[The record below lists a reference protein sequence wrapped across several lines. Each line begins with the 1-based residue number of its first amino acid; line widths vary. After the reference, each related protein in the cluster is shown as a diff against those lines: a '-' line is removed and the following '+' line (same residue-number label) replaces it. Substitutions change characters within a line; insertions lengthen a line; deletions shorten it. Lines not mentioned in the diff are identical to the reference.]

1 MILAIDWDGEIAR
14 VLLTEMQKDTMK
26 VIKLLKLSREELAK
40 YLSQEKGKLDI
51 RLCGGFEGSV
61 HKTILVP
68 PLKDNL
74 FKEAIKKETQKILEE
89 ESEYLYDELGKLEDA
104 TVGTQVRVM
113 VVGLGRKHLEE
124 LGSLL
129 SGYKP
134 KSTIFTTHPVAV
146 RTLLEDLGELKEDET
161 VAFVDVCGIRS
172 RILIYKGKEIRITR
186 ALPLPVQEDLGEND
200 RLIKDIH
207 QTILFYTETYPQD
220 KIEKIVV
227 GGSFKPS
234 DFLEA
239 LKKKVDLKIVP
250 LWAEEILQGS
260 NEELL
265 TYPAC
270 MGLAL
275 LNPKKFNFSLEPV
288 SFREKRKNKR
298 TATILGS
305 VFITTLLFILGANV
319 KYSLD
324 WLRLMVEEK
333 AAQGE
338 IKKRESELKDLSTEL
353 ISNSVETQPG
363 WAEFLIEVAKVVPED
378 VTLSSLTV
386 KKTGKKY
393 QGEFTGVI
401 EGKDKVDSFF
411 RAEELR
417 SSMNN
422 SKLLT
427 SPNLERKLEGE
438 VLKFKANFG
447 LKG

>member
-1 MILAIDWDGEIAR
+1 LILAIDWDGEIAR
-14 VLLTEMQKDTMK
+14 VLLTESQKDTMK

-68 PLKDNL
+68 PLKGNL
-74 FKEAIKKETQKILEE
+74 YKEAIKKETQKILEE

-104 TVGTQVRVM
+104 TIGTQVRVM

-124 LGSLL
+124 LASLL
-129 SGYKP
+129 SGHKP
-134 KSTIFTTHPVAV
+134 KSTIFTTYPVAV

-161 VAFVDVCGIRS
+161 VAFVDVCGSRS
-172 RILIYKGKEIRITR
+172 RILIFKGREVRITR
-186 ALPLPVQEDLGEND
+186 ALPLPVQEDLGEGD

-265 TYPAC
+265 TYPGC

-298 TATILGS
+298 TATVLAS
-305 VFITTLLFILGANV
+305 VFTAAVLFILGANL

-324 WLRLMVEEK
+324 WLRFLEEEK

-353 ISNSVETQPG
+353 ISNSVETQPA
-363 WAEFLIEVAKVVPED
+363 WAEFLIDLAKLVPED
-378 VTLSSLTV
+378 VSLNSLTV
-386 KKTGKKY
+386 KKAGKKY

-401 EGKDKVDSFF
+401 QGKDKVDSFF

-417 SSMNN
+417 IFLNRSSALIN
-422 SKLLT
+422 
-427 SPNLERKLEGE
+427 PNLERKPDGE
-438 VLKFKANFG
+438 VLKFKASFALRG
-447 LKG
+447 